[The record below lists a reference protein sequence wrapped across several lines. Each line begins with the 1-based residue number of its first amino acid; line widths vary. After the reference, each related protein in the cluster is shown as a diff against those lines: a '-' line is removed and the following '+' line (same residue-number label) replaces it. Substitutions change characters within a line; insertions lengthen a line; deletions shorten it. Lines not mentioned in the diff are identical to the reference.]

1 MDPFASTP
9 EPRRRGF
16 SLTTQIFIGL
26 AIGVVVG
33 AIVDATNPAWAI
45 YFRPFSQLFL
55 RLIKMIIAPLIFAT
69 LVAGIAGA
77 GHFKVVGRMGLR
89 AIIYFEIVTTLAL
102 IIGLLAVNITRP
114 GDGVNLPL
122 GAGSEISAKA
132 QTWDQI
138 LLHVIPES
146 VFDAMARGDVLQIVT
161 FSILFGI
168 ALGMIGEK
176 GRPVITWCEAVAE
189 TMFKFT
195 NIVMHYAPI
204 GVGAA
209 IAYTVGH
216 GGLGVLYNLAW
227 LVATLYMA
235 LAFFILAVLLPI
247 ALMFRVPLRKFIKA
261 VKEPAIIAFST
272 TSSEAALPR
281 AMEVLE
287 RLGVPRRIVSFV
299 LPLGYSFNLDGTTLY
314 LSLAAVFVA
323 QAAGVELTVGQ
334 QFTMMLTLMLTS
346 KGVAGVPRA
355 SLVILAAT
363 LASYGLPLEGVTLIL
378 GVDELMDMAR
388 TMTNVIGN
396 CLATVVDRQVGRV
409 SSSKPVTPSSSW
421 PPRAAR
427 SENSLMAFGLSLRQK
442 RRHQSAGSTRGPRR
456 PKGPTPMPHIHQS
469 AWWKVMCLTGVD
481 YFSTLGYQPGI
492 AYLAAGVLS
501 PLATLVLVLLT
512 LFGALPMYRR
522 VAAMSP
528 HGQGSIALLEE
539 LLPRWRG
546 KALVLCLL
554 GFAATGFI
562 ITITLSAADATAHV
576 VENPLVPVWMHRPVL
591 MTLFLLAGLG
601 AIFLKGFR
609 EAVWLAVPIVAVYLA
624 LNAVV
629 LGWGLQLPVRAPGVV
644 LRVGVDGR

>member
-1 MDPFASTP
+1 MAQSDTAVPAA
-9 EPRRRGF
+9 PRRPRIT
-16 SLTTQIFIGL
+16 LTQQIFLGL
-26 AIGVVVG
+26 AIGIAVG
-33 AIVDATNPAWAI
+33 WFVSIWHPDWAI

-89 AIIYFEIVTTLAL
+89 AIVYFEIVTTIAL
-102 IIGLLAVNITRP
+102 LIGLLAVNITRP
-114 GDGVNLPL
+114 GVGVNLPM
-122 GAGSEISAKA
+122 GQRSEIAATA

-138 LLHVIPES
+138 LLHVVPES
-146 VFDAMARGDVLQIVT
+146 VIDAMAKGDVLQIVV
-161 FSILFGI
+161 FSIIFAI

-176 GRPVITWCEAVAE
+176 GRPVVSWCEAIAE

-227 LVATLYMA
+227 LVATLYLA
-235 LAFFILAVLLPI
+235 LIVLILGVFLPV
-247 ALMFRVPLRKFIKA
+247 ALMFKVPIRKFLKA
-261 VKEPAIIAFST
+261 VKEPAVIAFST

-323 QAAGVELTVGQ
+323 QAAGVQLSVGQ
-334 QFTMMLTLMLTS
+334 QITMLLTLMLTS

-355 SLVILAAT
+355 SLVILAGT

-396 CLATVVDRQVGRV
+396 CLATVVIARWEGEFVEASDRELEVA
-409 SSSKPVTPSSSW
+409 
-421 PPRAAR
+421 AAR
-427 SENSLMAFGLSLRQK
+427 GE
-442 RRHQSAGSTRGPRR
+442 
-456 PKGPTPMPHIHQS
+456 I
-469 AWWKVMCLTGVD
+469 
-481 YFSTLGYQPGI
+481 
-492 AYLAAGVLS
+492 
-501 PLATLVLVLLT
+501 
-512 LFGALPMYRR
+512 
-522 VAAMSP
+522 
-528 HGQGSIALLEE
+528 
-539 LLPRWRG
+539 
-546 KALVLCLL
+546 
-554 GFAATGFI
+554 
-562 ITITLSAADATAHV
+562 
-576 VENPLVPVWMHRPVL
+576 
-591 MTLFLLAGLG
+591 
-601 AIFLKGFR
+601 
-609 EAVWLAVPIVAVYLA
+609 
-624 LNAVV
+624 
-629 LGWGLQLPVRAPGVV
+629 
-644 LRVGVDGR
+644 